1 MKGLRQQTGVEEALQ
16 ARQAEL
22 GMGLMQA
29 HQAQTLRHHR
39 HPPVPGEGHH
49 LVDTDAAGHAYLQGV
64 LQTTGLHEGDVHQ
77 LGRAAQALQAAAE
90 GRRAGIGADEHH
102 GARVLGMQLP
112 GRRLGGGGVAL
123 HAGDR
128 YRLQAMA
135 GQGAAGGAQAVLAE
149 GIFLVQHGDPV
160 AISAHQIVN
169 DPVDFGLV
177 AGPQVEHHRP
187 EGLPQQAGAGEGGH
201 QRNQGLLHQ
210 GQDRL
215 HRRRSHVAE
224 QGKVAL
230 LSDQLARVAQC
241 QRRFVTVIAPSR

>member
-1 MKGLRQQTGVEEALQ
+1 
-16 ARQAEL
+16 
-22 GMGLMQA
+22 
-29 HQAQTLRHHR
+29 
-39 HPPVPGEGHH
+39 
-49 LVDTDAAGHAYLQGV
+49 
-64 LQTTGLHEGDVHQ
+64 
-77 LGRAAQALQAAAE
+77 
-90 GRRAGIGADEHH
+90 
-102 GARVLGMQLP
+102 MQLP

-135 GQGAAGGAQAVLAE
+135 GQGAT
-149 GIFLVQHGDPV
+149 
-160 AISAHQIVN
+160 
-169 DPVDFGLV
+169 
-177 AGPQVEHHRP
+177 
-187 EGLPQQAGAGEGGH
+187 GGH

>member
-135 GQGAAGGAQAVLAE
+135 GQGAAGG
-149 GIFLVQHGDPV
+149 
-160 AISAHQIVN
+160 
-169 DPVDFGLV
+169 
-177 AGPQVEHHRP
+177 
-187 EGLPQQAGAGEGGH
+187 H

-224 QGKVAL
+224 QGKDAI

-241 QRRFVTVIAPSR
+241 QRRFVTVIAPSRSSRPSWAEGPLNGAD